1 VYVTHLLRRTFRE
14 GGKVKH
20 ETLGNISHLP
30 AHVIELIRAAL
41 KGESF
46 LPATD
51 SFHIVRSLPHGHV
64 AAVLGS
70 LKKIGLEQ
78 LLASRPCP
86 ERTLCVGMIVARIIC
101 PSSKLATTRTLNAE
115 TCSSSLGHELGIESV
130 SEKDLYLAMD
140 WLQER
145 QTRIENKLA
154 KKHLS
159 DGSLILYDV
168 SGSYYTGNLCPLAK
182 RGHPRDRKKGFPQ
195 ILYGLLCNE
204 QGCPVAVE
212 VFEGNRGDPTTLAS
226 QVKKIL
232 KRFGLKRVIL
242 VGDRGMITNARI
254 NEDLRGKEG
263 LDWITALRA
272 PAIAKLLEQEVIQ
285 ASLFDEYDLA
295 EVASPD
301 YPDERLVVCRNP
313 LLAEERARK
322 RQELLQATEKLLDNI
337 VQATKRHRRPLRGM
351 DHIGVRVGKIIN
363 KYKVGKHFIY
373 KVTETSFSYHRDQEK
388 IAKEATLD
396 GLYVIRTSVPAEAL
410 EAESTVRAYKN
421 LSKVE
426 RAFRC
431 IKTVDLKV
439 RPIYHYLE
447 NRVRAHVF
455 LCMLAYYVEW
465 HMRQELA
472 PILFEDDDKEAAEAL
487 RKSIVQQAQRSPRA
501 KRKEVTKRTDDGHAV
516 HSFQTLL
523 EDLATL
529 AKNRIRPAEGPEADF
544 HLLTEPTTLQRR
556 SFELLGL
563 SPSV

>member
-1 VYVTHLLRRTFRE
+1 MYVTHLLRRTFRE

-86 ERTLCVGMIVARIIC
+86 ERTLCVGMIVARIIS

-115 TCSSSLGHELGIESV
+115 TCSSSLGHELGIESI
-130 SEKDLYLAMD
+130 SQKDLYLAMD
-140 WLQER
+140 WLWER

-182 RGHPRDRKKGFPQ
+182 RGHPRDRKKGFAQ

-232 KRFGLKRVIL
+232 KRFRLKRVIL

-254 NEDLRGKEG
+254 NEDLRGKNG
-263 LDWITALRA
+263 LGWITALRA
-272 PAIAKLLEQEVIQ
+272 PAIAKLLEQEIIQ
-285 ASLFDEYDLA
+285 PSLFDECDLA
-295 EVASPD
+295 EVTSPD

-322 RQELLQATEKLLDNI
+322 REELLQATEKLSVSPSFNKLSGLRGPKGKRRRRCSVVPSNSLASHPQSRHVPDRWAPWGVEEKIRNNEAPRVEPEVSACPAKRGGSFGVI
-337 VQATKRHRRPLRGM
+337 AEAATAPSSNGGGKGGGVPGIRSVMCERRACATLIYRNVALRQCVCCSSHAGTAEPLRVHGRRPW
-351 DHIGVRVGKIIN
+351 
-363 KYKVGKHFIY
+363 FC
-373 KVTETSFSYHRDQEK
+373 
-388 IAKEATLD
+388 
-396 GLYVIRTSVPAEAL
+396 GLIRNPGS
-410 EAESTVRAYKN
+410 
-421 LSKVE
+421 
-426 RAFRC
+426 
-431 IKTVDLKV
+431 
-439 RPIYHYLE
+439 
-447 NRVRAHVF
+447 
-455 LCMLAYYVEW
+455 
-465 HMRQELA
+465 
-472 PILFEDDDKEAAEAL
+472 
-487 RKSIVQQAQRSPRA
+487 
-501 KRKEVTKRTDDGHAV
+501 
-516 HSFQTLL
+516 
-523 EDLATL
+523 
-529 AKNRIRPAEGPEADF
+529 
-544 HLLTEPTTLQRR
+544 
-556 SFELLGL
+556 
-563 SPSV
+563 